1 MSGFG
6 YNVNGFGSFPSR
18 GPAPVAVQ
26 YAVIAGGGGGG
37 YYMAGGGGAGG
48 ILTGT
53 ANIEIAV
60 AQQITVG
67 GGGSSTYGT
76 DNYGYNGGSSVFG
89 PIGTVTGT
97 NTGTVAWG
105 LSGGCIADDASIN
118 TAFGTNVVAT
128 AKAFSGKSNDMTVS
142 AVSGAVTIA
151 NAAVDT
157 QTYFQVMR
165 DVSADTQSG
174 YARLLGIK
182 LFFTTDAANDA

>member
-26 YAVIAGGGGGG
+26 YVVIAGGGGGG

-67 GGGSSTYGT
+67 AGAGSTYGT
-76 DNYGYNGGSSVFG
+76 DNYGYRRWWWRQRRQLPQAWSRRRLWRRWRLWWSGRNRGSR
-89 PIGTVTGT
+89 P
-97 NTGTVAWG
+97 
-105 LSGGCIADDASIN
+105 
-118 TAFGTNVVAT
+118 
-128 AKAFSGKSNDMTVS
+128 AKAR
-142 AVSGAVTIA
+142 I
-151 NAAVDT
+151 
-157 QTYFQVMR
+157 
-165 DVSADTQSG
+165 
-174 YARLLGIK
+174 
-182 LFFTTDAANDA
+182 